1 MKIEFIKEDKK
12 DNRVPFKDLKVGDVF
27 TIADPKIAKSTV
39 YMKVKIGKNYT
50 ASGVDTINLETGE
63 VSAYS
68 DTMKE
73 VISIDQAFV
82 YKQNAI
88 IDILLD

>member
-12 DNRVPFKDLKVGDVF
+12 DNRVSFKDLKAGDVF
-27 TIADPKIAKSTV
+27 TIADPKVAKSTV
-39 YMKVKIGKNYT
+39 YMKIKIAKNYS
-50 ASGVDTINLETGE
+50 ASVVDTINLETGE
-63 VSAYS
+63 VSAYA